1 MRKDGR
7 LWIQINREAEGLEK
21 GKMEIKP
28 MLMAWLSAQIG
39 SLSLSQEIQEEEQ
52 VSGKVSLVLYLQMGH
67 VFKAAQ
73 CTNGYRSLELV

>member
-1 MRKDGR
+1 
-7 LWIQINREAEGLEK
+7 
-21 GKMEIKP
+21 

-52 VSGKVSLVLYLQMGH
+52 VSGKVSSVLCLQMGH

-73 CTNGYRSLELV
+73 CTNGCRSLELM